1 MKFPNRKDYET
12 TNDFFDDLEKW
23 CLHLHHRMWVGAVTE
38 YKYEEL
44 SDQGKEDLDSLI
56 SEWKAFSDDPHAIL
70 MRQIDLYRKTPSDE
84 LLFNMFDSFTDAQ
97 VLEVKVSDDERLTEK
112 NGIDY
117 KKIKLIAMLLSWTMK
132 TDKEMAEQIVKM
144 DLYKD
149 ENIDSLI
156 RNISRWRKSG
166 NFPSFRPEAY
176 KK

>member
-1 MKFPNRKDYET
+1 MKFPNRKDYKT

-23 CLHLHHRMWVGAVTE
+23 CLHLHHRMEIEVLEPHPQTGGYSVD
-38 YKYEEL
+38 KH
-44 SDQGKEDLDSLI
+44 I
-56 SEWKAFSDDPHAIL
+56 SSWKKTSAEPHAIL

-97 VLEVKVSDDERLTEK
+97 VLEVKVSDQEMLSEK
-112 NGIDY
+112 KGIDY
-117 KKIKLIAMLLSWTMK
+117 KEIKYVAQLLSWTSK
-132 TDKEMAEQIVKM
+132 TNKEIAEQIVKL

-156 RNISRWRKSG
+156 RNIGRWRKSEK
-166 NFPSFRPEAY
+166 FPEFRPADY

>member
-23 CLHLHHRMWVGAVTE
+23 CLHLHHRMWVGAYTE

-44 SDQGKEDLDSLI
+44 SDQGKEDLDTLI

-84 LLFNMFDSFTDAQ
+84 LLFNMFDSFTEAQ
-97 VLEVKVSDDERLTEK
+97 VLEVKVSDQEKLSERT
-112 NGIDY
+112 GIDY
-117 KKIKLIAMLLSWTMK
+117 KKIKFIAQLLSWTRK
-132 TDKEMAEQIVKM
+132 TDKEIAEQIVKM

-156 RNISRWRKSG
+156 RSISRWRKSEK
-166 NFPSFRPEAY
+166 FPEFRPAAY

>member
-23 CLHLHHRMWVGAVTE
+23 CLHLHYRME
-38 YKYEEL
+38 IEILEKY
-44 SDQGKEDLDSLI
+44 DKPKDYNKDKHI
-56 SEWKAFSDDPHAIL
+56 SAWKNTSAEPHAIL

-97 VLEVKVSDDERLTEK
+97 VLEVKVSDQEK
-112 NGIDY
+112 LSEKTGIDY
-117 KKIKLIAMLLSWTMK
+117 KEIKYIAQLLSWTRK
-132 TDKEMAEQIVKM
+132 TDKEIAEQIVKM

-156 RNISRWRKSG
+156 RNISRWRKSEK
-166 NFPSFRPEAY
+166 FPEFRPAAY